1 MLPVSVHPPVLNR
14 HMPAPSQPKHSDYV
28 SAQEAIRLL
37 DVRPQTLYAYVSRG
51 WIRKLRQA
59 GRKNGLYLR
68 EDVERLNARSRARSG
83 HGAVAA
89 SAMHWGEPIIPTTIT
104 QITPEGPRYRGRL
117 AVQLARDGTPFEA
130 VAELLWSGFLYE
142 DLLRWPVTPL
152 PSDVRRLIK
161 ATPELRSSDELF
173 EILAMVA
180 LKLGVSRG
188 GIAERVRG
196 GNPVDA
202 ARQIIQVLVGC
213 LGCLSARR
221 RFVPMRNGQ
230 SIVEGLLRSLGGEVT
245 EENREAM
252 EAMLVLYADH
262 ELSPGAFAARVAAS
276 SGATL
281 HSCIA
286 SAICTSSGVQIGRIF
301 GRVEDFLAG
310 ASTRAALLRRAR
322 EYQDRGAAPPGFV
335 HPLYPKGDPRGL
347 FLLDLAKRRARQ
359 SRRLMAI
366 YGFIDDAREKLGIY
380 PRHEI
385 ATVALAIAMGIPAHS
400 AGAVFMLART
410 AGWVAHVME
419 QRLSRGLLRPRAKF
433 VEP

>member
-1 MLPVSVHPPVLNR
+1 MPTPP
-14 HMPAPSQPKHSDYV
+14 QQSDYL

-37 DVRPQTLYAYVSRG
+37 EVRPQTLYAYVSRG

-68 EDVERLNARSRARSG
+68 EDVERVRARSQARSG

-89 SAMHWGEPIIPTTIT
+89 SAMHWGEPIIPTAIT

-117 AVQLARDGTPFEA
+117 AVQLARDGVSFEA

-142 DLLRWPVTPL
+142 DRSRWPLIPL
-152 PSDVRRLIK
+152 PAEVRRLIQST
-161 ATPELRSSDELF
+161 AELRSNDQLF
-173 EILAMVA
+173 EILAFVT
-180 LKLGVSRG
+180 LKLGISRG
-188 GIAERVRG
+188 GVAERVRSG
-196 GNPVDA
+196 RPADA

-213 LGCLSARR
+213 FAYLSSHR
-221 RFVPMRNGQ
+221 RFLPMRNGQ
-230 SIVEGLLRSLGGEVT
+230 SIVEGLLRSLDVALT
-245 EENREAM
+245 AENREAM
-252 EAMLVLYADH
+252 EAMLVLFADH

-281 HSCIA
+281 HGCIA
-286 SAICTSSGVQIGRIF
+286 SALCTSSGVQVGRIYAQ
-301 GRVEDFLAG
+301 VEEFLAG
-310 ASTRAALLRRAR
+310 APSKSVLLRRAQY
-322 EYQDRGAAPPGFV
+322 YQDRGSAVPGFM
-335 HPLYPKGDPRGL
+335 HPFYPKGDPRGR

-359 SRRLMAI
+359 SRRLEAI
-366 YGFIDDAREKLGIY
+366 YGFVDDAREKLGIH

-385 ATVALAIAMGIPAHS
+385 AAVALAIAMGIPPHS

-419 QRLSRGLLRPRAKF
+419 QRLSQGLLRPRAKF

>member
-1 MLPVSVHPPVLNR
+1 
-14 HMPAPSQPKHSDYV
+14 MPAPAQPKHSDFL

-59 GRKNGLYLR
+59 GRKDRLYLR
-68 EDVERLNARSRARSG
+68 EDVERVRARSRARSG

-89 SAMHWGEPIIPTTIT
+89 SAMHWGEPIIPTAIT

-117 AVQLARDGTPFEA
+117 AVQLARDGTSFEA
-130 VAELLWSGFLYE
+130 VAELLWSGFLYD
-142 DLLRWPVTPL
+142 DLLRWPVIAL
-152 PSDVRRLIK
+152 PADVRRLIQS
-161 ATPELRSSDELF
+161 TTELRSNDQLF
-173 EILAMVA
+173 EILAFVT
-180 LKLGVSRG
+180 LKLGISRG
-188 GIAERVRG
+188 GIAERVRSG
-196 GNPVDA
+196 RPVDA

-213 LGCLSARR
+213 FAYLSRQH
-221 RFVPMRNGQ
+221 RFLPMRNGQ
-230 SIVEGLLRSLGGEVT
+230 SIVEGLLRSLGVAVT
-245 EENREAM
+245 AENREAM
-252 EAMLVLYADH
+252 EAMLVLFADH

-286 SAICTSSGVQIGRIF
+286 CAICTSSGVQIGRIY

-310 ASTRAALLRRAR
+310 ASSKAALLRRAQ
-322 EYQDRGAAPPGFV
+322 EFQERGSAVPGFV

-347 FLLDLAKRRARQ
+347 FLLDLAKRRSRQ
-359 SRRLMAI
+359 SRRLEAI
-366 YGFIDDAREKLGIY
+366 YGFVDDAREKLGIY

-385 ATVALAIAMGIPAHS
+385 AAGALAIAMGIPAHS
-400 AGAVFMLART
+400 AAAVFMLART

-419 QRLSRGLLRPRAKF
+419 QRLSQGLLRPRAKF
-433 VEP
+433 VEA